1 MKTVTIDSVRAR
13 LSFLEGLNARGVG
26 TAVPQQQFEIAC
38 LRELLALLVC
48 RPMPVTVKLP
58 ADNAAESELSEDD
71 ATAWFD
77 EGWNARGKADKE
89 ALIAAGIGVKGE

>member
-1 MKTVTIDSVRAR
+1 MKTVTVDNVRAR

-48 RPMPVTVKLP
+48 RPMPVTVTLP
-58 ADNAAESELSEDD
+58 QYRNSPDMHTKQFYEAIGFNQGLDI
-71 ATAWFD
+71 FI
-77 EGWNARGKADKE
+77 E
-89 ALIAAGIGVKGE
+89 ALRAAGIGVKGE